1 MEESRPLVKRRFY
14 KTGWG
19 VMLLAI
25 IALVLLLFFT
35 MAFQVS
41 FYYQKIKLGEL
52 AIGTGGSHFTKGRL
66 TSPARPKE
74 KLALSAEDDPSFGSK
89 DSSLQI
95 IEFAD
100 FGCAYSKEFS
110 FTIRELMVKYPD
122 KFNYIFRDFPLNG
135 AGDSSFHAA
144 QAADC
149 AAEQEKFWPM
159 HDKIFQNQDKLSD
172 LDLKLYALQSG
183 LDMAKF
189 NSCFDNQKY
198 KEEVEIDLADG
209 QAAGVTGTPTFF
221 INGVKVEG
229 VIAKDALEKIILNA
243 K

>member
-1 MEESRPLVKRRFY
+1 
-14 KTGWG
+14 
-19 VMLLAI
+19 MLLAI
-25 IALVLLLFFT
+25 IALVLLLIFT
-35 MAFQVS
+35 LAFQIS
-41 FYYQKIKLGEL
+41 FYYKKIKLGEL
-52 AIGTGGSHFTKGRL
+52 VVGSGSAGFTKGHL
-66 TSPARPKE
+66 APPARPKE
-74 KLALSAEDDPSFGSK
+74 ELALSAQDDPSFGPK
-89 DSSLQI
+89 DSPLQI

-100 FGCAYSKEFS
+100 FGCTHSKEFS
-110 FTIRELMVKYPD
+110 FSIRELMAKYPD

-135 AGDSSFHAA
+135 VDDNSFQAA

-149 AAEQEKFWPM
+149 AQEQGKFWAM
-159 HDKIFQNQDKLSD
+159 HDKLFQNQDKLSN

-183 LDMAKF
+183 LDMTKF
-189 NSCFDNQKY
+189 NSCLDNQKY

-229 VIAKDALEKIILNA
+229 AIPKEALEKIILGA